1 MVERSVLSPGVYV
14 AEGAVVRDSVIL
26 NNTVIEAGAVVDRCI
41 IDKAVVVGSGSRIG
55 DGDDNTS
62 NSALPEEIN
71 TGLTL
76 IGKYSR
82 IPQGL
87 VVGRN
92 VVVHANSDEAVFGK
106 LKRVPSGR
114 DLGMNLR

>member
-1 MVERSVLSPGVYV
+1 V
-14 AEGAVVRDSVIL
+14 AEGAVVRDSVVL
-26 NNTVIEAGAVVDRCI
+26 NDTVIEAGAVVDRCI

-62 NSALPEEIN
+62 NAGLPEQIN

-82 IPQGL
+82 IPEGI
-87 VVGRN
+87 VIGRN
-92 VVVHANSDEAVFGK
+92 VVVHANSNESTFGK

-114 DLGMNLR
+114 DLGKNLR